1 MNEINNKSFQLN
13 GYHFEF
19 SKSLDV
25 YILTINRLRK
35 FYIETFAIEF
45 ETFEQFSMFLRFLE
59 DVYCYILQLEI
70 DEYNKKLKE
79 SEKNENNKKD

>member
-1 MNEINNKSFQLN
+1 MNEVKNFQLN
-13 GYHFEF
+13 NYYFEF
-19 SKSLDV
+19 SKSLDI

-35 FYIETFAIEF
+35 FYTETFAIEF

-70 DEYNKKLKE
+70 DEHNKKLKE
-79 SEKNENNKKD
+79 IEKTDKEREVK